1 VAITHI
7 AVLGA
12 ALLVLLCLPCALA
25 VIARGD
31 QLAIRRAWVRQG
43 RQHSEALRLL
53 DRRLSADLMPPVPT
67 PRPAP
72 CVEQIAADLRRLD
85 RLRQSRVTA
94 CSQLWRADIERA
106 YDTRLRMASEC
117 LGVAEHLT
125 NLRGLDLDI
134 ERLRVVS
141 ELESAGLALRQRS

>member
-7 AVLGA
+7 AVLGV
-12 ALLVLLCLPCALA
+12 ALLVLLCLPCAA
-25 VIARGD
+25 AMIARGD
-31 QLAIRRAWVRQG
+31 QLAVRRAWARQG
-43 RQHSEALRLL
+43 HRHAAALRML
-53 DRRLSADLMPPVPT
+53 DRQLSADLMPPVPR

-72 CVEQIAADLRRLD
+72 CIEQIAADLRRLD
-85 RLRQSRVTA
+85 RLRHSRMTA
-94 CSQLWRADIERA
+94 CSQLWRADVERA
-106 YDTRLRMASEC
+106 YDQRLRMASER

-125 NLRGLDLDI
+125 DLQGMDLNI